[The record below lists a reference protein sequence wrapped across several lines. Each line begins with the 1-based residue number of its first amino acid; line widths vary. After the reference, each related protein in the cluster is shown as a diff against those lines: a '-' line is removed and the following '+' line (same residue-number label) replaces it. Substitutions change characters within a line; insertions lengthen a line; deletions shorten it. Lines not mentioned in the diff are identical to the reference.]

1 MIGHTDNSI
10 VIRADIDSVWELTN
24 DLTRWPELFTEY
36 AAVEILEQRGAWFRF
51 RLTMH
56 ADENGNVWSWVSE
69 RTLDVERHSVTAH
82 RIENGWFE
90 YMHIAWTY
98 EAVAGGTRMRW
109 SQDFAMRPDS
119 PVDDAAMTDR
129 INRNSALQQAH
140 IKDEVERLTTNRPR
154 GRHDAQ
160 LTALTGPEQ

>member
-1 MIGHTDNSI
+1 MSHTDNAV
-10 VIRADIDSVWELTN
+10 VINAELDDVWELTN
-24 DLTRWPELFTEY
+24 DLTRWTELFTEY
-36 AAVEILEQRGAWFRF
+36 AAVDILEQRGACFRF

-56 ADENGNVWSWVSE
+56 PDENGNAWSWISE
-69 RTLDVERHSVTAH
+69 RTLDVERHTVTAH
-82 RIENGWFE
+82 RIETGWFE

-109 SQDFAMRPDS
+109 SQDFSMRPDS

-140 IKDEVERLTTNRPR
+140 IKDEVERLATTNRHY
-154 GRHDAQ
+154 GRHAAPA
-160 LTALTGPEQ
+160 ALMGPEQ